1 MKAAVLF
8 LAALASASRL
18 NTPQARAQSGCD
30 CSKNFHLS
38 LFELDSCPE
47 GYADVSTFRD
57 SVECD
62 QIGCTQ
68 QDHNVQCQNV
78 VFPDDK

>member
-8 LAALASASRL
+8 LAALASASPMTTR
-18 NTPQARAQSGCD
+18 QARAQNGCD

-38 LFELDSCPE
+38 LFEQESCPE
-47 GYADVSTFRD
+47 GYADVSAFWD
-57 SVECD
+57 KVECD

-68 QDHNVQCQNV
+68 QDHNVQCGNV
-78 VFPDDK
+78 IFQDDE